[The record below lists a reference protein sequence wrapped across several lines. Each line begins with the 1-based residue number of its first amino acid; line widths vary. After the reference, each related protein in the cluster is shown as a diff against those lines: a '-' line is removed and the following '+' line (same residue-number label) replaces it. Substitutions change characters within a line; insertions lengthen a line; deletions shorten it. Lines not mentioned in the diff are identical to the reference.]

1 MNKIFVEAQKEETS
15 ECNFLHALFAKHFP
29 TAEIDLI
36 KMKGVDN
43 LFNESIMNQIRIAA
57 VDGDNVMV
65 LLDADSPE
73 KGWGFEKRQKD
84 VVDKMNENS
93 LSFPFFLYPN
103 NRDNGDVE
111 VLMESIARK
120 DLHPDWW
127 GCFEDYEM
135 CVKGVHD
142 EKGNTRYNIP
152 DRKAKLHT
160 YIRSQKLSCKERNTL
175 GSGNWL
181 FDDDRFWNIKGEAL
195 NPLLDFLRKHIQ

>member
-1 MNKIFVEAQKEETS
+1 MNKIFIEAQKTDTS
-15 ECNFLHALFAKHFP
+15 ECNFLKTLFARHFP
-29 TAEIDLI
+29 TAEVRFIT
-36 KMKGVDN
+36 MQGVDN
-43 LFNESIMNQIRIAA
+43 LFNETNLNQIRIAA
-57 VDGDNVMV
+57 DDGDNVIA

-73 KGWGFEKRQKD
+73 KGWGFEKRHKD
-84 VVDKMNENS
+84 IEDKMRENGV
-93 LSFPFFLYPN
+93 SFPFFLYPN

-142 EKGNTRYNIP
+142 EKGNAKYNIP

-160 YIRSQKLSCKERNTL
+160 YIRSQKLCRKARNSL

-181 FDDDRFWNIKGEAL
+181 FDDGRFWDITGEAL
-195 NPLLDFLRKHIQ
+195 DPLLDFLRKYVS